1 MSGRNFKRM
10 PVKFGSVPQLDDEL
24 DNVYKQLNLF
34 TGETVRHDDSKDLFE
49 IPEYN
54 KVLKIDRATA
64 TVPEL
69 YDLVATLIVKLKDL
83 NAINVKVKGL

>member
-34 TGETVRHDDSKDLFE
+34 TGETVRHDESKDLFE
-49 IPEYN
+49 IQKYN
-54 KVLKIDRATA
+54 KLFKINRDTA
-64 TVPEL
+64 TLGEVVDVL
-69 YDLVATLIVKLKDL
+69 ATLMVKLKDL
-83 NAINVKVKGL
+83 NAINVKTTGK